1 MFFVNEFFDE
11 RHFVNHY
18 PKKKMKGKKTFS
30 ILPIKLE
37 NVRCKGKKLSV
48 ELWVI
53 IESFSF

>member
-18 PKKKMKGKKTFS
+18 PKKKMKKKTFS

-37 NVRCKGKKLSV
+37 NARCKGKKLSV

-53 IESFSF
+53 I

>member
-18 PKKKMKGKKTFS
+18 PKKKMKEKNVFS
-30 ILPIKLE
+30 ILPIKLK
-37 NVRCKGKKLSV
+37 NTRCKEKKLSV